1 MLHYQEI
8 LSITVLKFH
17 RVVAEVAGLAD
28 SSLCAPPLASS
39 PGGTGLTAGLDP
51 GCGGTDAAGVGW
63 GKETGLVGGGKPG
76 SLLMM
81 GWP

>member
-8 LSITVLKFH
+8 LPITVLKFH
-17 RVVAEVAGLAD
+17 RVVAEVTGLGD
-28 SSLCAPPLASS
+28 SSLCASSPASS

-63 GKETGLVGGGKPG
+63 GKETGLVGVRKPG

-81 GWP
+81 GRP